1 MGGFKMS
8 TMSSKK
14 ANIRSIIKK
23 VNKDKAPII
32 IVDENGMSAVVLSLD
47 DFESMNE
54 TIYLLSSK
62 ANAKWLYE
70 STKELEEGKLKTFTL
85 EELENEYQVHR

>member
-1 MGGFKMS
+1 VS
-8 TMSSKK
+8 TVSSKK

-23 VNKDKAPII
+23 VNKDRAPIM
-32 IVDENGMSAVVLSLD
+32 IVDENGMSAVVLSME

-62 ANAKWLYE
+62 ANANWLYE
-70 STKELEEGKLKTFTL
+70 STKGLEEGKLKTFTL
-85 EELENEYQVHR
+85 EELEDECQIHK

>member
-1 MGGFKMS
+1 VS
-8 TMSSKK
+8 TISSKK

-23 VNKDKAPII
+23 VNKDRAPVI
-32 IVDENGMSAVVLSLD
+32 IVDENGMSAVVLSME

-62 ANAKWLYE
+62 ANANWLYE

-85 EELENEYQVHR
+85 EELEDEYQIHG

>member
-1 MGGFKMS
+1 MPAI
-8 TMSSKK
+8 SSKK
-14 ANIRSIIKK
+14 ANIKSIIKK
-23 VNKDKAPII
+23 VNEDKSPII

-70 STKELEEGKLKTFTL
+70 SMKESEKGKLKTFTL
-85 EELENEYQVHR
+85 EKLENEYQIHG